1 MPATNPTP
9 VLTKSQAACLEA
21 LRDGEKSK
29 TYVAAHA
36 KLGLEKA
43 NAALLVLAELGLARR
58 SEMKT
63 WRITPRGQKCRFKTT
78 AEKSRIWAELG
89 PGMQRVLDAL
99 DRPMR
104 RRDLAKK
111 LGVTVQCVHH
121 HVVTFYARGHVRL
134 GCPDQILFVVAR
146 IDDDTPLLSLHE
158 ERVLSAIPN
167 DCATGIAKIRLA
179 ARLSERRVRRIL
191 NRLIKLDFIRPEL
204 GLDDGAVY
212 ALTAAGSA
220 HPQRSTRAR
229 QAKLPPLPLRS
240 DRVLSVL
247 SAIHELRAVRI
258 KDLRDRLRI
267 PQDSMRALMQYLKRK
282 EMVRKEN
289 QSNKAPYSLTEKGIR
304 TLSEMTRRLAA

>member
-1 MPATNPTP
+1 MLVTNLRP
-9 VLTKSQAACLEA
+9 VLTKSQAACLKA

-29 TYVAAHA
+29 TYVATHA
-36 KLGLEKA
+36 KLGLQKS
-43 NAALLVLAELGLARR
+43 NAALLVLEELGLARR
-58 SEMKT
+58 SGTKT
-63 WRITPRGQKCRFKTT
+63 WRTTPRGQKCRFKAT
-78 AEKSRIWAELG
+78 ADKSRIRAELG
-89 PGMQRVLDAL
+89 PGMQRVLAAL

-104 RRDLAKK
+104 GRDLAKK
-111 LGVTVQCVHH
+111 LGVTLQCVHS
-121 HVVTFYARGHVRL
+121 HVVRLFARGHVRL
-134 GCPDQILFVVAR
+134 GCPDRILFVVAR
-146 IDDDTPLLSLHE
+146 IDDDTPLLSLPE

-167 DCATGIAKIRLA
+167 DCATSIAQIRLA
-179 ARLSERRVRRIL
+179 ARLSERRVRQIL
-191 NRLIKLDFIRPEL
+191 NRLIELHFIRPEL

-220 HPQRSTRAR
+220 HPQRSPRAR
-229 QAKLPPLPLRS
+229 EAKLPPLPFRS

-258 KDLRDRLRI
+258 KDLGDRLRI

-289 QSNKAPYSLTEKGIR
+289 QSNKAPYSLTEKGMR